1 MENAEVE
8 GEHRIN
14 LRGVDLS
21 LDGSKDGA
29 SRAVDF
35 DDSAI
40 DSYGI
45 FEREGLDDVCIGF
58 GDGGG

>member
-1 MENAEVE
+1 MENAKVE
-8 GEHRIN
+8 SEHRID

-21 LDGSKDGA
+21 IDGSKDGT
-29 SRAVDF
+29 SRAVDI

-40 DSYGI
+40 DSDGI
-45 FEREGLDDVCIGF
+45 FERKCLDDVCIGF